1 MKKNYITPEIK
12 VIQLEALCNEGLN
25 IASVHRA
32 DLKGDVSANLMW
44 STRMRPRLKTKTCG
58 ESRTAI
64 IGAMTDTIVCYRN
77 R

>member
-32 DLKGDVSANLMW
+32 DLKGECISKFDVKDEQ
-44 STRMRPRLKTKTCG
+44 TTKTEYKDLWG
-58 ESRTAI
+58 NSDKW
-64 IGAMTDTIVCYRN
+64 GDD
-77 R
+77 